1 MAQLNSIIGLTVDEA
16 KKILGST
23 GTIRVVNKDGKSLSC
38 FADYD
43 PSRCNVYVVNNIITQ
58 IWSYG

>member
-1 MAQLNSIIGLTVDEA
+1 MPPKNSIIGLTVDEA
-16 KKILGST
+16 KKIISS
-23 GTIRVVNKDGKSLSC
+23 IRVVNIDGQGLCYTKD
-38 FADYD
+38 YR